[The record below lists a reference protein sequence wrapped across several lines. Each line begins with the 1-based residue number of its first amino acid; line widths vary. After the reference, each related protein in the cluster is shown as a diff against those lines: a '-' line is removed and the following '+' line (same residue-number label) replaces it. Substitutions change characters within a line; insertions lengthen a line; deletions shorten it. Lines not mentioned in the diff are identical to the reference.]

1 MARLRDITD
10 DTRVIDLT
18 VADLLALLTDRLG
31 LGQVRREQ
39 GAREPEGL
47 PQGLLDTWQTAK
59 LLGIFSRQEL
69 PPEPPAGTPEYRAW
83 RRKEQS
89 LRNQVAR
96 RFQTWLDRHPEV
108 AQLAVKP
115 KGERRRYFRRIDI
128 EGYLG
133 RVAVPMSRRRSG

>member
-1 MARLRDITD
+1 MARLRDISDNTH
-10 DTRVIDLT
+10 VIDLT
-18 VADLLALLTDRLG
+18 VADLLDLLTVRLG
-31 LGQVRREQ
+31 LGQARREQ
-39 GAREPEGL
+39 GTSEPE
-47 PQGLLDTWQTAK
+47 GLLDTWQTAK
-59 LLGIFSRQEL
+59 LLGIFPRQEL
-69 PPEPPAGTPEYRAW
+69 PPEPPAGTAEYRAW

-133 RVAVPMSRRRSG
+133 RVAVPMSRRRTG